1 MTIQT
6 VLLLILIG
14 LAAGTLSGFVGV
26 GGGVIMVP
34 ALMYVMGM
42 SQHMAQGTSLFLMLF
57 PIGILAVM
65 NYHKAGEINWTFGII
80 IACAFVFGG
89 YFGSKLALRMSPH
102 VVKLIFGI
110 LMLYVAGRMIYK
122 GYNGYTVEKQTT
134 SIAEE

>member
-6 VLLLILIG
+6 VFMLILIG

-34 ALMYVMGM
+34 AMMYVLGM

-65 NYHKAGEINWTFGII
+65 NYYKAGEINWTYGII

-89 YFGSKLALRMSPH
+89 YFGSKLALKISPH
-102 VVKLIFGI
+102 LVKLIFGF

-122 GYNGYTVEKQTT
+122 GYRGHFSENQT
-134 SIAEE
+134 SITLEE